1 MTKIVGLG
9 GSLRAGSRSLH
20 VLKIALE
27 GAAKAGADTDLI
39 DIATLNFPFYIG
51 GQLLEAYPDPAAIQA
66 FIARFQAADGVILCA
81 PTYHAAPAASFKNAL
96 DFLEFLPR
104 RPHLYLT
111 GKVAGLLVVSGG
123 TRYGAVS
130 LNALMNSALALRL
143 AIAPG
148 SFTVAPARTL
158 FDTDG
163 NLTDQKMRTQLV
175 ELGAEVTNLAGA
187 LKSKN
192 VT

>member
-27 GAAKAGADTDLI
+27 GATAAGADTELLNVHD
-39 DIATLNFPFYIG
+39 LNFPFYLP
-51 GQLLEAYPDPAAIQA
+51 GQPLETYPDPAAIQA
-66 FIARFQAADGVILCA
+66 FIAKFQAADGVILAA
-81 PTYHAAPAASFKNAL
+81 PTYHAAPAAPFKNAL

-104 RPHLYLT
+104 KPHLYLT
-111 GKVAGLLVVSGG
+111 GKVGGLLVVSGG
-123 TRYGAVS
+123 TRYGAFS
-130 LNALMNSALALRL
+130 LNALMSSALALRL
-143 AIAPG
+143 IIAPG

-158 FDTDG
+158 FDADG
-163 NLTDQKMRTQLV
+163 TLTDQKMHAQLT
-175 ELGAEVTNLAGA
+175 EFGAEVANLAAA
-187 LKSKN
+187 LKTKN